1 MGALMLMQ
9 CNFTWVV
16 YLILGN
22 FFAIQLHLIMVYL
35 LLVLVSITTPCL
47 EKICHIG
54 LSKILGVLDGASQGT
69 TEFIVGMELVE
80 STKWQRQ
87 LLLFKNYVNLT
98 IKE

>member
-22 FFAIQLHLIMVYL
+22 FFAIQLHLIMVFL

-54 LSKILGVLDGASQGT
+54 LSKILGVQDGANQGT
-69 TEFIVGMELVE
+69 TEFIVVMELVE
-80 STKWQRQ
+80 SMKWQRQ
-87 LLLFKNYVNLT
+87 LLFFKSYKHMT
-98 IKE
+98 I